1 MHVNETIRN
10 ESKTC
15 RKTKGG
21 TYKMYII
28 SAAKGHIILNLE
40 SNLCSDVVHLPKGH
54 ICKLS
59 NSNAHE
65 Y

>member
-15 RKTKGG
+15 RKIKGG
-21 TYKMYII
+21 TYKSYII
-28 SAAKGHIILNLE
+28 SAADGHIVLNLE
-40 SNLCSDVVHLPKGH
+40 PNLCSDIVYFPKGH
-54 ICKLS
+54 VCKLS
-59 NSNAHE
+59 KSNVHE